1 MKMGMM
7 TRGMALAAGI
17 VLHTTLF
24 TPTATAQ
31 TKGMVT
37 DFKVLALQEFSEVGP
52 NSAGYYG
59 ADSEDLDFRKGRG
72 GGYVFVVFKKSD
84 NPADTVNYIT
94 DVVVTAKRENMY
106 GQNYTDGDNQ
116 YIRANYFQV
125 KKHEDKTWYGGLNG
139 RNYSIYGGAYSGQDH
154 IYLCH
159 TGSLDFNKRVLKD
172 VKVLTSKQVYLEP
185 NQTQSGPHAGGGRCF
200 LFTWHTHKSQ
210 FKPVDTNCHRHYCGS
225 EDCGLDRLENHRFDQ
240 RYGNDIWGQYPSSN
254 DSCGTHHYKICI
266 DCGRKIPQEHHFAT
280 YVSNWDSHTK
290 RCLVCGYVDNA
301 DHAGFGR
308 QKIPVDEKYH
318 IIYCDSCQF
327 MKRLEHDFSLNRYVK
342 HEDCDKTLVEYTC
355 SQCYHHAIFEEKGL
369 GHEFDANGICRRPN
383 CLHPYEQPTV
393 ERSGGD
399 STFVVKNYGH
409 LYWVADYV
417 NNRRPKTNIR
427 LANDLVADTLITPR
441 WHPIAAADSIAFQ
454 GTFDGDGHVISMLQT
469 EEPVAGSDLRGL
481 FGVIGKGG
489 TVKNVVVAACDMRG
503 WDYIGAVAG
512 VNEGTIDGCHVVFSM
527 ISSIG
532 SGKNLGGI
540 CGLNKGTISSCTTE
554 KTVWVGG
561 VLDYAGGICGTN
573 EGGTLSGNVTAAIC
587 GSGSD
592 AVLPEAASKQ

>member
-1 MKMGMM
+1 MKYNYIKRAGMKMGMM

-31 TKGMVT
+31 PKGMVT
-37 DFKVLALQEFSEVGP
+37 DFKVLALQEFKEVGP

-125 KKHEDKTWYGGLNG
+125 KKHEDLTWYGGLNG

-159 TGSLDFNKRVLKD
+159 TGSVDFNKRVLKD

-225 EDCGLDRLENHRFDQ
+225 EDCRLDRLENHRFDQ

-280 YVSNWDSHTK
+280 YVSDWDSHTK

-342 HEDCDKTLVEYTC
+342 HEDCDQTLVEYTC

-417 NNRRPKTNIR
+417 NNLRPKTNIR

-489 TVKNVVVAACDMRG
+489 TVKNVVALE
-503 WDYIGAVAG
+503 I
-512 VNEGTIDGCHVVFSM
+512 NI
-527 ISSIG
+527 
-532 SGKNLGGI
+532 KL
-540 CGLNKGTISSCTTE
+540 
-554 KTVWVGG
+554 
-561 VLDYAGGICGTN
+561 
-573 EGGTLSGNVTAAIC
+573 
-587 GSGSD
+587 
-592 AVLPEAASKQ
+592 